1 MMLLDIQKKGKESY
15 INNIKTSI
23 WFKCIN
29 IKPKPNPVRKYRD
42 YMYDMSQRDCLS
54 PAKTQKH
61 LKNDYL
67 CL

>member
-29 IKPKPNPVRKYRD
+29 IKPKPNLFSSNMFMISIFILKFLIHPD
-42 YMYDMSQRDCLS
+42 YFDDGI
-54 PAKTQKH
+54 H
-61 LKNDYL
+61 LESS
-67 CL
+67 